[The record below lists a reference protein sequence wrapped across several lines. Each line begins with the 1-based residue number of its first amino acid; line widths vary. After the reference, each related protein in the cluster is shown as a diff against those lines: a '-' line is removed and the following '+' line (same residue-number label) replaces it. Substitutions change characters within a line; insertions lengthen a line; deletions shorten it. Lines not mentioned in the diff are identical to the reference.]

1 MNVEMAYL
9 LGMILG
15 NGEIQRGNIRSRITI
30 EIPHKNLKT
39 DDGLEVSVYVKAS
52 LVDINRVIRPLI
64 STELETYQARLS
76 TKIWF
81 EKDNNDY
88 MMREIFR
95 LLGWGTRHQT
105 MQLPD
110 EVFSMTRDEKK
121 SLIRGF
127 ADVTGYARK
136 SNIAFGQEGA
146 HRVYIEIP
154 GNWDM
159 VIGLANLLK
168 SIDIPVQTIDFGHP
182 NFRDSQLR
190 KYNEGKPNYWKKE
203 HQLKIWA
210 NEFLPIGFNIMHKQR
225 ALELL
230 SEELL
235 EFVDPHKTHE
245 FYWQKAAK
253 AGKPKPIHPAEHD
266 ESLPLCIRGRHF
278 DKWQELAAALG
289 YHA

>member
-64 STELETYQARLS
+64 STELETSQARLS

-190 KYNEGKPNYWKKE
+190 KYNEGKPNYWKKST
-203 HQLKIWA
+203 
-210 NEFLPIGFNIMHKQR
+210 N
-225 ALELL
+225 
-230 SEELL
+230 
-235 EFVDPHKTHE
+235 
-245 FYWQKAAK
+245 
-253 AGKPKPIHPAEHD
+253 
-266 ESLPLCIRGRHF
+266 
-278 DKWQELAAALG
+278 
-289 YHA
+289 